1 MCFVKHKMGLKLLIF
16 SIFCLTVSG
25 SIDPAED
32 EVTCGYPSCDPGL
45 EDRLNVHI
53 ICHSHDDVGWLKT
66 VDQVSQYLWFQF
78 GSKSHDWS
86 HLMVTKKTV
95 FQVEMFLSKYYL
107 CYFQLT
113 FVKSFYWKILMFMSR
128 NLNLLQ
134 KQKVPEG
141 KAG

>member
-1 MCFVKHKMGLKLLIF
+1 MGLKLLIF

-66 VDQVSQYLWFQF
+66 VDQVSQSLWFQF
-78 GSKSHDWS
+78 AS
-86 HLMVTKKTV
+86 
-95 FQVEMFLSKYYL
+95 
-107 CYFQLT
+107 QL
-113 FVKSFYWKILMFMSR
+113 YD
-128 NLNLLQ
+128 
-134 KQKVPEG
+134 
-141 KAG
+141 